1 MLLWV
6 LKCNAALLACKH
18 QHAQNNTGRKTLCTL
33 AVLSLTV
40 LKYSSQN
47 HVFTTLILKA
57 GSVLHYFAT
66 SHCWGKSPAIPG
78 RKYFCTG
85 TVVLLHKYL
94 ILQGTRNFPR
104 IWSKAFLASAATC
117 FSVYWYGLTVYTF
130 KKLFNIFSE
139 MIRISSSRPASVRLR
154 FRHWEV
160 WALYFHREHDLLLNK
175 CLILAFPCCVF
186 IPSYL
191 LIRL

>member
-94 ILQGTRNFPR
+94 ILQGTRKFPQDLEQVVPGFSSHMFFCLLV
-104 IWSKAFLASAATC
+104 WLDSVHLQKAFQHFFWNDQNFLLAPSECEAAIQALGSLSTVFSQRTWSAVEQMPHFGIPMLC
-117 FSVYWYGLTVYTF
+117 LYT
-130 KKLFNIFSE
+130 L
-139 MIRISSSRPASVRLR
+139 ISP
-154 FRHWEV
+154 
-160 WALYFHREHDLLLNK
+160 N
-175 CLILAFPCCVF
+175 
-186 IPSYL
+186 
-191 LIRL
+191 